1 MEESQFANFQ
11 IHGYPPE
18 LFYLVA
24 LIGVVLL
31 IFRPRWALPFL
42 VFGLA
47 VRHFHM
53 AAFTRIPALGEYLN
67 LNDLFL
73 WIGVAAIF
81 RLSMENRRLW
91 APNILLA
98 IFGILV
104 LGTFQVLF
112 QYGLDRSVMQELW
125 RSWIFPIAFLVSAN
139 LVRDSQDARHF
150 FWALFL
156 GALGAA
162 LTHLLFIQFRIEAY
176 GASLGYLRT
185 ISFGMSGGIFLVV
198 SAFFVD
204 MRKVFRNSY
213 LFLFWIV
220 GVSIIA
226 ISYLLSFTRTWWVG
240 AFLAVIALG
249 ILFYREREK
258 TPYRLGYSL
267 VLIVVMVL
275 AFGVTNKVFLSGIN
289 LTETIDE
296 RADFVRYEDTFD
308 DAYQTRES
316 GMETELG
323 LWKNGTIIWGVGAS
337 SPSIMEATI
346 ADTGAVGH
354 VAYSVY
360 LAHFGLIGLF
370 VYGLLLPYL
379 TIKVGRRYYLHH
391 PYDLGGTIAITA
403 MALAFFDFFTL
414 LSSNHYIASTSQVQ
428 GLIYGALWGLS
439 HSSSLKAAESSPVK
453 IMVNRQPHRWLSRF
467 LFSNRS
473 K

>member
-1 MEESQFANFQ
+1 MDPQLDQFQ
-11 IHGYPPE
+11 GYPVE
-18 LFYLVA
+18 VFYLAA

-31 IFRPRWALPFL
+31 LVRPRWALPFI

-73 WIGVAAIF
+73 WIGVAAMV
-81 RLSMENRRLW
+81 RLIWGNRRLW

-112 QYGLDRSVMQELW
+112 QYGFNRDVMQELW
-125 RSWIFPIAFLVSAN
+125 RSWVFPIAFLVSAN
-139 LVRDSQDARHF
+139 LVRDSQDARLF

-162 LTHLLFIQFRIEAY
+162 LTHLLFIQYRIETY
-176 GASLGYLRT
+176 GASLGYMRT

-198 SAFFVD
+198 SAFFID
-204 MRKVFRNSY
+204 MRKVFRNFH
-213 LFLFWIV
+213 LFLFWII
-220 GVSIIA
+220 GTSIIA

-240 AFLAVIALG
+240 ACLAGIALG
-249 ILFYREREK
+249 ILFYREQGK
-258 TPYRLGYSL
+258 TSYRFGYSL
-267 VLIVVMVL
+267 VLLVIMVL
-275 AFGVTNKVFLSGIN
+275 AFGVTNKVFLSGVN
-289 LTETIDE
+289 LTKTIDE
-296 RADFVRYEDTFD
+296 RADFVRYEDTFEE
-308 DAYQTRES
+308 AYQTRES
-316 GMETELG
+316 GMETELEM
-323 LWKNGTIIWGVGAS
+323 WKNGTIIWGVGAS
-337 SPSIMEATI
+337 YPPSIREASI
-346 ADTGAVGH
+346 EDTGAVGH

-360 LAHFGLIGLF
+360 LAHFGLIGLLI
-370 VYGLLLPYL
+370 YGFLLPYL

-391 PYDLGGTIAITA
+391 PYDLGGVIAITA

-439 HSSSLKAAESSPVK
+439 RSSSL
-453 IMVNRQPHRWLSRF
+453 
-467 LFSNRS
+467 
-473 K
+473 

>member
-1 MEESQFANFQ
+1 MDPQLDQFQ
-11 IHGYPPE
+11 GYPVE
-18 LFYLVA
+18 VFYLAA

-31 IFRPRWALPFL
+31 LVRPRWALPFI

-81 RLSMENRRLW
+81 RLIIGNRRLW

-112 QYGLDRSVMQELW
+112 QYGFNRDVLQEIW
-125 RSWIFPIAFLVSAN
+125 RAWIFPIAFLVSAN
-139 LVRDSQDARHF
+139 LVRDSQDARFF

-162 LTHLLFIQFRIEAY
+162 LTHLLFIQFRIETY
-176 GASLGYLRT
+176 GASLVYMRT

-204 MRKVFRNSY
+204 MRKVFRNSR

-240 AFLAVIALG
+240 AFLAGIALG
-249 ILFYREREK
+249 ILFYRERAK

-267 VLIVVMVL
+267 VLLVVMVL
-275 AFGVTNKVFLSGIN
+275 AFGLINKLFLPGVN
-289 LTETIDE
+289 LTNTIDE
-296 RADFVRYEDTFD
+296 RADFVRYEDTFE

-323 LWKNGTIIWGVGAS
+323 MWKNGTIIWGVGAS
-337 SPSIMEATI
+337 YPPSIMEASI
-346 ADTGAVGH
+346 AETGAVGH

-391 PYDLGGTIAITA
+391 PYDLGGAIAITA

-453 IMVNRQPHRWLSRF
+453 IMVKKQPHQWLPD
-467 LFSNRS
+467 LYPN
-473 K
+473 KDW